1 MREKEGTKTCFRG
14 AEALEQRPESV
25 PTQTCN
31 LTKQTSNMTKEE
43 VTQMKETK
51 DTDAPKWAATPSN
64 VFLAALHVLVLAIS
78 LVVHPPLESGAA
90 RALP

>member
-1 MREKEGTKTCFRG
+1 MKCETKKTWFRG

-31 LTKQTSNMTKEE
+31 SAKQTSNMTKEE
-43 VTQMKETK
+43 VTKMKEIKNTE
-51 DTDAPKWAATPSN
+51 APKRVAKPSN

-78 LVVHPPLESGAA
+78 LVVHPPIESGAA